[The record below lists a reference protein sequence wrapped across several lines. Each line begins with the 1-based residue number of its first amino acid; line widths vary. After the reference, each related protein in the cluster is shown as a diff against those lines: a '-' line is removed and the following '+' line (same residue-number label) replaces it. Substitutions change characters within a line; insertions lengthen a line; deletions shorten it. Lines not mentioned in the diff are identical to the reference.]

1 MFRADRGR
9 KHLNDQERVAIVAFT
24 EAGQTMALIS
34 ERLDVVAANVPSWQ
48 YWFRET
54 GNVMR
59 QRGSG
64 RPKELTLANEKDIVL
79 AVTAKPI
86 TSAQEIAGNF

>member
-34 ERLDVVAANVPSWQ
+34 ECLDVGAANVPSWQ
-48 YWFRET
+48 NWFRET
-54 GNVMR
+54 AR
-59 QRGSG
+59 
-64 RPKELTLANEKDIVL
+64 
-79 AVTAKPI
+79 
-86 TSAQEIAGNF
+86 